1 MRLSVTRPTVP
12 DTKALGCILAGRKE
26 ERERTLV
33 LVCLPPKWVEHLTES
48 SLDILGKRL
57 ILSLMKPL
65 CGLLEPNFDQGPVTG
80 LLAEM
85 GMTSRNVWKLE

>member
-1 MRLSVTRPTVP
+1 
-12 DTKALGCILAGRKE
+12 
-26 ERERTLV
+26 
-33 LVCLPPKWVEHLTES
+33 
-48 SLDILGKRL
+48 
-57 ILSLMKPL
+57 MKPL